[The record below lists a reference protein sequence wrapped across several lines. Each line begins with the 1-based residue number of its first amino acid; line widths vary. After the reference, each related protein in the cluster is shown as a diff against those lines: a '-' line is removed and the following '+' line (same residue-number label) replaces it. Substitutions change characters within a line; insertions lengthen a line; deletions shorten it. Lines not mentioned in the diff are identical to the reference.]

1 MGTMAGDMGLYGGLG
16 RQGMSPER
24 RRQATLPVRRHH
36 AAERDRERDGP
47 FPLERGPYSYSHTHR
62 HSHKQRSQSLPRNR
76 DPMPG
81 RLLHAS
87 VHMEERSEDEEA
99 EDQAADM
106 LQVEDVIDLP
116 LTDPLLGVSDLRELR
131 VESRERR
138 ISDGRERRV
147 SDGREPEMSDGLE
160 QLYRALE
167 QANLTALG
175 DPKPCSRQ
183 ELRRCFTQR
192 ARDPLLNDR
201 LHRVRALRSTLK
213 AKESELAI
221 ICALLEDPGLCSQT
235 FREWKQWHSELYS
248 DICQLSPGTNGQDDL
263 SPLGMQGVQQLN
275 SEEATVSITAA
286 GSAGAAR
293 GKA

>member
-81 RLLHAS
+81 RLLHSS

-106 LQVEDVIDLP
+106 LQGEDGKQSTQTVVCVETLVIN
-116 LTDPLLGVSDLRELR
+116 VSL
-131 VESRERR
+131 VWFYGQQGS
-138 ISDGRERRV
+138 
-147 SDGREPEMSDGLE
+147 
-160 QLYRALE
+160 
-167 QANLTALG
+167 
-175 DPKPCSRQ
+175 
-183 ELRRCFTQR
+183 
-192 ARDPLLNDR
+192 
-201 LHRVRALRSTLK
+201 H
-213 AKESELAI
+213 
-221 ICALLEDPGLCSQT
+221 QT
-235 FREWKQWHSELYS
+235 HCKCCL
-248 DICQLSPGTNGQDDL
+248 
-263 SPLGMQGVQQLN
+263 
-275 SEEATVSITAA
+275 
-286 GSAGAAR
+286 
-293 GKA
+293 